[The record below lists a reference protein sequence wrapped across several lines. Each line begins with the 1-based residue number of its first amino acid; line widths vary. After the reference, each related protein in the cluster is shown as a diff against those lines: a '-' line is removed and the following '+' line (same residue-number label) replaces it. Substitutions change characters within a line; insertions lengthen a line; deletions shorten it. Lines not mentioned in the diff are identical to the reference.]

1 MIQVTPA
8 KVFDTGYTANTSAGD
23 KTIVVTDYVNTL
35 DGTMLAALNVVSSGA
50 GTALSLA
57 LDTIVLLRKKVQALE
72 TSLAAGKF
80 PNA

>member
-8 KVFDTGYTANTSAGD
+8 KVFDAGYVANTSSGD
-23 KTIVVTDYVNTL
+23 KTVIVTDYTNTL
-35 DGTMLAALNVVSSGA
+35 NGTMVTALNTVSAGT

-57 LDTIVLLRKKVQALE
+57 LDTIVLLRKKIQALE

-80 PNA
+80 PDA